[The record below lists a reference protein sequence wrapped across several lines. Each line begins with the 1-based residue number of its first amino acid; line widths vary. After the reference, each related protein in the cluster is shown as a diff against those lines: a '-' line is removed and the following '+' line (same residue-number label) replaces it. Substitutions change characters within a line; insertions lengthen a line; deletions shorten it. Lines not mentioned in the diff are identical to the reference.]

1 MNMPVPAPILE
12 EMVAYYRARA
22 PEYDEWWQRQGRY
35 DRGPAAN
42 ARWFAEIEEVLADFD
57 ACGFSGDLLELAPG
71 TGNWTQQLLRT
82 ARTVTAVD
90 ASPEMVAINRA
101 RVQSDRVTYILADLF
116 TWQPERQ
123 YDGICFGFWLSH
135 VPLERMA
142 SFWQTVALALR
153 PGGKLFF
160 LDNQREVTTTSVDQQ
175 LPATDSQLMT
185 RKLNDG
191 RTFQIVKNYF
201 EPAHLT
207 AQCQAAG
214 LDVTVKT
221 TTTYFLYGVG
231 QKNHDSD
238 QK

>member
-1 MNMPVPAPILE
+1 MNAPVPAPILD
-12 EMVAYYRARA
+12 EMVDYYRARA

-35 DRGPAAN
+35 DRGPEAN
-42 ARWFAEIEEVLADFD
+42 ARWFTEIQEVLTNFD
-57 ACGFSGDLLELAPG
+57 AYSFTGDVLELAPG

-82 ARTVTAVD
+82 ANTVTAVD

-116 TWQPERQ
+116 AWQPDRQ

-142 SFWQTVALALR
+142 QFWQTVALALR

-160 LDNQREVTTTSVDQQ
+160 LDNQREVTTTSVDQH

-201 EPAHLT
+201 EPAVLT

-214 LDVTVKT
+214 LNVNIKT
-221 TTTYFLYGVG
+221 TTTYFLYGLG
-231 QKNHDSD
+231 QKNS
-238 QK
+238 